1 MPHRSSSN
9 MAFWKQKLWSG
20 SQGNLKHSQREQMS
34 QQPNVGNT
42 TKFSALVGGTISGSR
57 GAVQKKADALRAKQ
71 QMENGK
77 IILLYSKYYF
87 YLSCEII
94 SSILDFKIGE
104 MEAGGGRSVRSL
116 QGLRRDSEIIYVGTY
131 DNAGPGKRGK
141 IADVFDV
148 DSLSNDE
155 QENDDSKERFGTL
168 SRSMSQPDFLAN
180 VNDTI
185 AEDVMLQRKSGLFD
199 RPMLGSLAFP
209 YV

>member
-1 MPHRSSSN
+1 

-20 SQGNLKHSQREQMS
+20 SQGNLKHSQREQTP
-34 QQPNVGNT
+34 QQHNVGNT

-77 IILLYSKYYF
+77 NTLLWTL

-116 QGLRRDSEIIYVGTY
+116 QGVRRDSEIIYVGTY

-155 QENDDSKERFGTL
+155 QENDESKERFGTL

-185 AEDVMLQRKSGLFD
+185 TEDVMLQRKSGLFD